1 MYTVY
6 WCIIWKVNIRNRGMN
21 LRNTLFCTKMPLWV
35 GISWNAYS
43 LRQVN
48 RQRLEETM
56 YVALSWLLCL
66 WDLEE
71 QRGRGYKFIIRRE
84 EETPQQEELS
94 WNPIK
99 ELHMELTTELL
110 YLELPTYFSLLW
122 CNKIY
127 ELHKIPSY

>member
-1 MYTVY
+1 M
-6 WCIIWKVNIRNRGMN
+6 
-21 LRNTLFCTKMPLWV
+21 
-35 GISWNAYS
+35 
-43 LRQVN
+43 
-48 RQRLEETM
+48 
-56 YVALSWLLCL
+56 

-84 EETPQQEELS
+84 EETPQQEELL

-99 ELHMELTTELL
+99 ELPMELTTELL

-127 ELHKIPSY
+127 ELQKIPSY